1 MKVLL
6 KKPDQKVRRTYS
18 LILLLVL
25 LSVEL
30 VAQPELGVC
39 KQEAHPLAEAQLP
52 KALRAWRKKD
62 YREAQRYLEK
72 SVGFD
77 RSYATDIISLANST
91 LRKENSM
98 V

>member
-1 MKVLL
+1 M

-18 LILLLVL
+18 LILLLIL
-25 LSVEL
+25 LSIEL

-39 KQEAHPLAEAQLP
+39 KQEADPMAEAQLP

-62 YREAQRYLEK
+62 FREAQRYLEK

-77 RSYATDIISLANST
+77 RSYAHGHYLLANSI
-91 LRKENSM
+91 
-98 V
+98 